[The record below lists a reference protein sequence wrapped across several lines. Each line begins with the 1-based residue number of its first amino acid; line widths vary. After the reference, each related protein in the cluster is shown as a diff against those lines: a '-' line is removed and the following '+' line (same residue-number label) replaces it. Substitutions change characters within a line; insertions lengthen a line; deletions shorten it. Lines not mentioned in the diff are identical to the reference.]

1 MICFCGAKL
10 RKYGIITCFQCH
22 SKGDELLFLGYL
34 SNSCL
39 ISLEETGHDMQF
51 KSKME
56 FHIYIF
62 PEVPKSRRK
71 FLQLLIFSNLLFGC
85 LFLKKKKWNSGRQVI
100 LGRIFSII
108 AFFFFFRCTEMISAT
123 IEIQIKRK

>member
-1 MICFCGAKL
+1 MLLWCKAQDKSGTW
-10 RKYGIITCFQCH
+10 KYGIITCFQCH

-85 LFLKKKKWNSGRQVI
+85 LFLKKKNGTQEDKSFWEE
-100 LGRIFSII
+100 
-108 AFFFFFRCTEMISAT
+108 FF
-123 IEIQIKRK
+123 Q